1 MEFKELKQFI
11 KKEDARL
18 KDNWENYSDEGKR
31 ALARTVKLSEELGE
45 LCDEVLG
52 HNQMQ
57 RPEKLAKRE
66 AGNLPDEFADV
77 IIVTMLL
84 AETMGVDI
92 EEALANKI
100 KKIDKRYEN

>member
-1 MEFKELKQFI
+1 MRFEQLLEFI
-11 KKEDARL
+11 KKEDRRL
-18 KDNWENYSDEGKR
+18 KDNFENYSDEGKR

-52 HNQMQ
+52 HNLMQ

-66 AGNLPDEFADV
+66 VGNLSDEFADV
-77 IIVTMLL
+77 IITALLL

-92 EEALANKI
+92 EKALANKI
-100 KKIDKRYEN
+100 EKIDKRYEK